1 MGTHL
6 SPEYLNYEDGKFSKS
21 RGVGVFGDMA
31 KDTGIPADV
40 WRFYLLYLRP
50 EGQDSAFSWA
60 DLLLKNNSE
69 LLNNLGNF
77 INRCRDTLGEEGWS
91 RALLTP
97 VTNLFLGYAYT
108 CPQSIPMALL
118 TAVPHP
124 TPVPRLCS
132 HLSPKA
138 VFTPIPYPTPVP
150 HATSVPRLCSRPC
163 PMPYLSPTCPQV
175 YGHTHPLSHTCLQG
189 FGHTCPPVPRAGMFV
204 CKFFA
209 GVVPD
214 MVLTAEDQRLLA
226 RVTLEMRLYH
236 QLMEKVRWVL
246 GVPKPGEGGQSLPC
260 TCSDPPVPPQ
270 HPRRAQVCAQHLPPR
285 QPVHPGE

>member
-91 RALLTP
+91 TALLTP

-124 TPVPRLCS
+124 TPVPQGC
-132 HLSPKA
+132 
-138 VFTPIPYPTPVP
+138 V
-150 HATSVPRLCSRPC
+150 HA
-163 PMPYLSPTCPQV
+163 
-175 YGHTHPLSHTCLQG
+175 HPLSHTC
-189 FGHTCPPVPRAGMFV
+189 PPCHIRPQV
-204 CKFFA
+204 
-209 GVVPD
+209 
-214 MVLTAEDQRLLA
+214 VLTPMPHAIPVSNLSPSLWSHPSPLPHLSPGLWSHLSPCPQGWHVCVQVLCGRGA
-226 RVTLEMRLYH
+226 RH
-236 QLMEKVRWVL
+236 
-246 GVPKPGEGGQSLPC
+246 GAHG
-260 TCSDPPVPPQ
+260 
-270 HPRRAQVCAQHLPPR
+270 
-285 QPVHPGE
+285 